1 MSNFAELLKMTRE
14 QQDAQRLLFLFASTD
29 ISRQSTPQ
37 GASSPDN
44 HGTVEPRMCVDKL
57 PADLE
62 SWPALLTEAD
72 SVNKDWDLV
81 FICGLSGEGEKAP
94 SEEEAE
100 PYLNKMT
107 NDIKSGQDLSRYLVL
122 DRQENA
128 IVINAS

>member
-1 MSNFAELLKMTRE
+1 MSNFSDLLKMTHE

-29 ISRQSTPQ
+29 VSRQSTPQ

-44 HGTVEPRMCVDKL
+44 YGTVEPRMCVDKL
-57 PADLE
+57 PADLGDY
-62 SWPALLTEAD
+62 STLITEAD
-72 SVNKDWDLV
+72 SIDKDWDLV
-81 FICGLSGEGEKAP
+81 FICGLSGEGDKAP
-94 SEEEAE
+94 SEDEAE

-122 DRQENA
+122 DRKENA